1 MQRFFEAFCHNT
13 VFLFQTEFI
22 NGQRREVISRRS
34 GVTVRPLMGPGQ
46 SPGEGPANEIP
57 ESVAYLNFE
66 YLLF

>member
-1 MQRFFEAFCHNT
+1 
-13 VFLFQTEFI
+13 
-22 NGQRREVISRRS
+22 
-34 GVTVRPLMGPGQ
+34 MGPGQ